1 MEEAPIIQPMGYR
14 FFPLSIAESKSA
26 KYWGWNFIS
35 QNKDRL
41 INIDMSNYE
50 YQTYDRALTYI
61 VHNNTVYRIER
72 DFVDI
77 DNNIRIFVGRQLN
90 LQTDS
95 IIDET
100 PGGEQETI

>member
-1 MEEAPIIQPMGYR
+1 ME
-14 FFPLSIAESKSA
+14 
-26 KYWGWNFIS
+26 
-35 QNKDRL
+35 
-41 INIDMSNYE
+41 
-50 YQTYDRALTYI
+50 TYI
-61 VHNNTVYRIER
+61 VYNNTVYRIER

-95 IIDET
+95 TIDET

>member
-1 MEEAPIIQPMGYR
+1 MAEAPIIQPMGYR
-14 FFPLSIAESKSA
+14 FFPLSITESRSA

-35 QNKDRL
+35 RNKDRL
-41 INIDMSNYE
+41 VNIDLSNYE

-61 VHNNTVYRIER
+61 VYNNTVYRIER

-77 DNNIRIFVGRQLN
+77 DDNYRIFVGRQLN

-95 IIDET
+95 TIDET
-100 PGGEQETI
+100 PADGQDIV